1 MPLANSFKH
10 SNPPIDD
17 PMKRVFTPAK
27 KKTILIVDDDPL
39 VVHIYREKFQSQGFK
54 VEIVDGGDSAIQRV
68 KKDVVDLMIV
78 DLCVPGMNGV
88 EILKSIRSQSDT
100 QSLPIFAF
108 SNAYLGNLTRAAS
121 EAGATRCI
129 TKADSSPEQLLEL
142 IREALSVGQTSA
154 IGQPATELYGKLAAM
169 LIVNA
174 PETLMKLRSS
184 YQLFARTEEEELR
197 RTKLFEMH
205 RQLRSL
211 AGAAGLVGFRR
222 ITQMATA
229 LEALFIELHTKPQK
243 ITQSVIRTVA
253 QAVDIL
259 ASLFDRA
266 ANPQPEV
273 STPPKILVVDDEIIS
288 RETICSALGK
298 AGLGPMSL
306 DDAISAQRLLEQ
318 DHFDLIFLDVEMPG
332 QSGLELCVKIREM
345 APNCATPVVFVTS
358 HSDFGSRARSTL
370 SGGNDFIAKPFLM
383 AELAVKALTW
393 LFKKTPQPPS
403 TTSAKDTA
411 PAKMISHESELS
423 ENHLALGV
431 HKGSV
436 SEVNTSCHEHRTAE

>member
-1 MPLANSFKH
+1 
-10 SNPPIDD
+10 
-17 PMKRVFTPAK
+17 
-27 KKTILIVDDDPL
+27 
-39 VVHIYREKFQSQGFK
+39 
-54 VEIVDGGDSAIQRV
+54 
-68 KKDVVDLMIV
+68 
-78 DLCVPGMNGV
+78 
-88 EILKSIRSQSDT
+88 
-100 QSLPIFAF
+100 LPIFAF

-211 AGAAGLVGFRR
+211 AGAAGFVGFRR

-243 ITQSVIRTVA
+243 ITPSVIRTVA

-273 STPPKILVVDDEIIS
+273 SAAPKILVVDDEIIS

-306 DDAISAQRLLEQ
+306 DDASSAQRLLEQ

-393 LFKKTPQPPS
+393 LFKRTPQPPS
-403 TTSAKDTA
+403 TKSAKDNA

-436 SEVNTSCHEHRTAE
+436 SEVNTPCYEHRTAE